1 MSTLKIQKTSKILA
15 VCLRMLCIILL
26 VVTMAEIAAIL
37 WLTQVSGDETPAAIN
52 TMSSIFLQHT
62 DHSDYVKS
70 DLMITFS
77 GDVVRLC
84 LIMVILF
91 IAGWIFKDIS
101 KDYTP
106 FVAKH
111 MKRLKRISLL
121 IAGMAIIPGFVEIAM
136 IQMVTPAAK
145 VNVSFELF
153 YILVAVVFFCLA
165 QIFDYGRM
173 LQQQSDE
180 TL

>member
-1 MSTLKIQKTSKILA
+1 MSTLKIQKTSKILD
-15 VCLRMLCIILL
+15 VCLRMLCIMLL
-26 VVTMAEIAAIL
+26 VVTMTEIAAIL
-37 WLTQVSGDETPAAIN
+37 WLAQVSGDEIPAAIN
-52 TMSSIFLQHT
+52 TMSFIFLHT
-62 DHSDYVKS
+62 GHSDYSKS

-77 GDVVRLC
+77 GDIVRLC

-91 IAGWIFKDIS
+91 IAGGIFKDIS

-121 IAGMAIIPGFVEIAM
+121 IAGMAIIPGVVEIAM

>member
-15 VCLRMLCIILL
+15 VCLRMLCIMLLL
-26 VVTMAEIAAIL
+26 VTVAEIAAIL
-37 WLTQVSGDETPAAIN
+37 WLSQMSGDEIPAAIS
-52 TMSSIFLQHT
+52 TMSSIFLHT
-62 DHSDYVKS
+62 DNSDYSKS
-70 DLMITFS
+70 DLIITFS
-77 GDVVRLC
+77 GEVVRLC

-91 IAGWIFKDIS
+91 IARRIFKDIS

-121 IAGMAIIPGFVEIAM
+121 IAGIAIIPGFVEIAM
-136 IQMVTPAAK
+136 IQMVTPAAR

>member
-15 VCLRMLCIILL
+15 VCLRMLCIMLLL
-26 VVTMAEIAAIL
+26 VTVAEIAAIL
-37 WLTQVSGDETPAAIN
+37 WLSQMSGDEIPAAIS
-52 TMSSIFLQHT
+52 TMSSIFLHT
-62 DHSDYVKS
+62 DHSNYGKS
-70 DLMITFS
+70 DLIITFS

-91 IAGWIFKDIS
+91 IAGGIFKDIS

-121 IAGMAIIPGFVEIAM
+121 IAGMAIIPGFVEITM
-136 IQMVTPAAK
+136 IQMVTPAVM

>member
-1 MSTLKIQKTSKILA
+1 MSTLKIQKTSKLLA
-15 VCLRMLCIILL
+15 VCLQMLCIMLLL
-26 VVTMAEIAAIL
+26 VTIVGIVAIL
-37 WLTQVSGDETPAAIN
+37 WLSQMSGDEIPAAIN
-52 TMSSIFLQHT
+52 TMSSILLHI
-62 DHSDYVKS
+62 DHSDYTKS
-70 DLMITFS
+70 DLIITFS

-91 IAGWIFKDIS
+91 ISGRIFKDIS

-153 YILVAVVFFCLA
+153 YILAAVVFFCLA

>member
-15 VCLRMLCIILL
+15 VCLRMLCIMLL
-26 VVTMAEIAAIL
+26 LVTMAEIAAIL
-37 WLTQVSGDETPAAIN
+37 WLSQVSGDEIPAAIN
-52 TMSSIFLQHT
+52 SLKSILLHT
-62 DHSDYVKS
+62 GHSDYAKS

-84 LIMVILF
+84 LIMVIFF
-91 IAGWIFKDIS
+91 IAGGIFKDIS

-111 MKRLKRISLL
+111 MKRLKMISFL
-121 IAGMAIIPGFVEIAM
+121 IAGMAIIPGLVEILM
-136 IQMVTPAAK
+136 IQMVTPAAM
-145 VNVSFELF
+145 VHVSFELF

>member
-15 VCLRMLCIILL
+15 VSLRMLCIMLLL
-26 VVTMAEIAAIL
+26 VTIAESAAIL
-37 WLTQVSGDETPAAIN
+37 WLSQMSGDEIPAAIN
-52 TMSSIFLQHT
+52 TMSSIFLHT
-62 DHSDYVKS
+62 DHSDYAKS
-70 DLMITFS
+70 DLIITFS

-91 IAGWIFKDIS
+91 IAGGIFKDIS

-121 IAGMAIIPGFVEIAM
+121 IAGIAIIPGFVEIAM
-136 IQMVTPAAK
+136 IQMVTPAAR

>member
-37 WLTQVSGDETPAAIN
+37 WLTQVSGDEIPAAIN
-52 TMSSIFLQHT
+52 TMSSILLHT
-62 DHSDYVKS
+62 DHSDYTKS
-70 DLMITFS
+70 DLIITFS
-77 GDVVRLC
+77 GEIVRLC

-91 IAGWIFKDIS
+91 ISGRIFKDIS

-111 MKRLKRISLL
+111 MNRLKRISLL
-121 IAGMAIIPGFVEIAM
+121 IAGMAIIPGLVEILM
-136 IQMVTPAAK
+136 IQIITPLATM

>member
-15 VCLRMLCIILL
+15 VCLRMLCIMLLL
-26 VVTMAEIAAIL
+26 VTIVEIAAIL
-37 WLTQVSGDETPAAIN
+37 WLTQVPGDETPAAIN
-52 TMSSIFLQHT
+52 TMSSIFLHI
-62 DHSDYVKS
+62 DHSDYSKS
-70 DLMITFS
+70 DLIITFS
-77 GDVVRLC
+77 GEVVRLC

-91 IAGWIFKDIS
+91 ISGRIFKDIS

-136 IQMVTPAAK
+136 IQMVTPPAM

-165 QIFDYGRM
+165 QIFEYGRM

>member
-15 VCLRMLCIILL
+15 VSLRMLCIMLL

-37 WLTQVSGDETPAAIN
+37 WLTQESGDETPAAIN
-52 TMSSIFLQHT
+52 TMSSIFLHT
-62 DHSDYVKS
+62 DHSDYAKF
-70 DLMITFS
+70 DLIITFS

-84 LIMVILF
+84 IIMVILF
-91 IAGWIFKDIS
+91 IAGRIFKDIS

-121 IAGMAIIPGFVEIAM
+121 IASMAIIPGFVEIAM
-136 IQMVTPAAK
+136 IQMVTPAAR

>member
-15 VCLRMLCIILL
+15 ICLQMLCIILL

-52 TMSSIFLQHT
+52 TMSSIFLHI
-62 DHSDYVKS
+62 DHSDYAKS
-70 DLMITFS
+70 DLIITFS
-77 GDVVRLC
+77 GGVVRLC

-91 IAGWIFKDIS
+91 ISGQIFMDIS

-121 IAGMAIIPGFVEIAM
+121 IAGMAIIPGCVEIAM

>member
-15 VCLRMLCIILL
+15 VCLRMLCIMLL
-26 VVTMAEIAAIL
+26 LVTMAEIAAIL
-37 WLTQVSGDETPAAIN
+37 WLSQMSGDEIPAAIS
-52 TMSSIFLQHT
+52 TMSSIFLHT
-62 DHSDYVKS
+62 DHSNYGKS
-70 DLMITFS
+70 DLIITFS

-91 IAGWIFKDIS
+91 IAGGIFKDIS

-106 FVAKH
+106 FVSKH

-136 IQMVTPAAK
+136 IQMVTPAAM